1 MTTTLDF
8 FASKTQY
15 LDHLAPIWSALPAD
29 HRGDFLAGAGSLVS
43 ERAALDYGITTEAPD
58 RGRDRT
64 RTVVVASYGD
74 LRAIGRRSSVF
85 VEHGAGQIYYPD
97 GPPHPSSPGG
107 PGRDSVRLFV
117 VPNLTVAARNS
128 RFYRTTPNAVV
139 GCPKLDPWHRNPPTP
154 WTAASGRPPVVAL
167 SFRWPCG
174 LAPECR
180 GALDHYRGAL
190 RRVAEAFPGAIGHAH
205 PNHHA
210 DLYGTCRAAGLE
222 PVARFSEVLDRADIY
237 CVDNSSTMF
246 EFASTGRPVVVLN
259 APWYR
264 RDVSHGLRFWDAAD
278 VGIGVDNPDEL
289 VDTIR
294 LALTD
299 PPDVA
304 ERRRARAAD
313 VYAATDGAATRRAV
327 DAIVA
332 VVDSGEETDM
342 VGPAHFRV
350 HRRINGVDAVVVVTA
365 DELTADERAAFGL
378 GGARDKAR
386 RPPAPRSTQPTPDM
400 PTPNA
405 SAAVWRAYRLATGWT
420 VEQLDGLGRN
430 ALRDLPHRRG

>member
-1 MTTTLDF
+1 MTTTRIDF
-8 FASKTQY
+8 HASKTQY
-15 LDHLAPIWSALPAD
+15 LDHLAPIWSAMPAD
-29 HRGDFLAGAGSLVS
+29 QRGDFLAGAGSLVS

-85 VEHGAGQIYYPD
+85 VEHGAGQTYYQD
-97 GPPHPSSPGG
+97 APPHPSSPGG

-128 RFYRTTPNAVV
+128 RSYHAPNAVV

-154 WTAASGRPPVVAL
+154 WTSASGRPPVVAL

-180 GALDHYRGAL
+180 GALDHYRTAL

-210 DLYGTCRAAGLE
+210 DLHQTFRTAGLE

-237 CVDNSSTMF
+237 AVDNSSTMF

-264 RDVSHGLRFWDAAD
+264 RNVSHGLRFWDAAD
-278 VGIGVDNPDEL
+278 VGLGVDDPDDL

-294 LALTD
+294 RALTD

-304 ERRRARAAD
+304 ARRRARVAD
-313 VYAATDGAATRRAV
+313 VYAHSDGAATRRAV
-327 DAIVA
+327 DAIMAVA
-332 VVDSGEETDM
+332 ESGEETDM
-342 VGPAHFRV
+342 GPANFRV
-350 HRRINGVDAVVVVTA
+350 HRKINGVDAVVVVTA
-365 DELTADERAAFGL
+365 AELTGDERAAFGL
-378 GGARDKAR
+378 DGARDKAR
-386 RPPAPRSTQPTPDM
+386 RPPTPASTHPTPDM
-400 PTPNA
+400 PAANA
-405 SAAVWRAYRLATGWT
+405 SATRWRAYRLGTGWT
-420 VEQLDGLGRN
+420 VDQLDGLNRD
-430 ALRDLPHRRG
+430 ALRDLPNRRG